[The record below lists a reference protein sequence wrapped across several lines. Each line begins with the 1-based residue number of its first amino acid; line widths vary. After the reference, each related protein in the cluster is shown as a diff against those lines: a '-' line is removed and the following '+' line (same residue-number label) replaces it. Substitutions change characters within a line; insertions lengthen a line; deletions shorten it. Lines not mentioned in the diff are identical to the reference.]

1 MFSAFIVAVMCL
13 LNVNLFDFSSYAEDS
28 EVTEIYLT
36 ANVNGQSQKLSALQN
51 KDGNLFLSSSV
62 LSDIT
67 VYKYIA
73 ESSKFIHDSSDG
85 TSKYREIWITGEKPQ
100 INVVSY
106 QMNLPVIKKTI
117 DLPDV
122 LDYNGEKYFPLAEL
136 LPTLNSN
143 ATIIDKCLY
152 IEDVPYSMTNIMSEF
167 NISEYMFNMYDD
179 NDFLGLSDTKI
190 LAGYSYLFNG
200 LVNFDLKRF
209 VPIGAYI
216 GREESYEEIFTSY
229 LAEDETYFAAINEE
243 EHYIIPAVDYM
254 LGDDADREN
263 AIVEAFD
270 ALYDI
275 SDKEH
280 DELIKTFTTLDSYTT
295 EYSSIEAIST
305 ASKGID
311 FGLKASAYIELYF
324 NHVTDHYEMIDS
336 VYDIENNQKHG
347 LKLWFNGDEQ
357 LKAADTIYSQ
367 YNSEKRSEIIK
378 YIAEQIGRLY
388 VNEFKSGLSSGGSLT
403 YAKLGA
409 SISKLFFIATDF
421 HVYNVAQK
429 CENLGYYNKLMECG
443 VSKFWIYNNTT
454 NNLSHEAIENA
465 RLSAIFTLLSSRSM
479 YQAFLDSEKTYG
491 NNGGI
496 YQRKIDS
503 INEILKKLYL
513 AKNCCLT
520 DSEEYI
526 DEKIEILKDSIDD
539 IEINHYNKNN
549 NLIETQLD
557 NIAEDDLIKY
567 GKYFYSH
574 FDESYCH
581 VYFAD
586 LTHNNCKEMIVCERN
601 SINDNNASK
610 TSIYIYSI
618 INETVSSIYE
628 TIIESSHASDYG
640 LFWIRYNEEDYLMK
654 YLPYI
659 NHGQAIFGAEIFSF
673 KDNTY
678 NNFDEISVSFY
689 VKDGISDDLYN
700 ESDEKNK
707 SAEYEKFV
715 SKYLPYSITLSNLF
729 WYTDFRGNT
738 YEGVEKVKYTKSE
751 PSVLFSSVIN
761 LINED
766 KNIPS
771 FYCKNGKVATESTS
785 LNLRSSNDTFSSEI
799 IAEIPKNS
807 NIIILE
813 STLLLS
819 NGGETGE
826 WYLVDYNGTIGYVS
840 ADYIQ
845 LTEEKV
851 QLTEKQLIA
860 IAQLRYYEGLNALMW
875 EMSSCFEY
883 NIDVTFSESEYRY
896 TLLNNIHTKADWL
909 NHVHAL
915 FSSKYDDYYKYD
927 EIININSENG
937 YPIYLEK
944 DNNWYASDLIHRMGA
959 LNVDVLYPDK
969 HNIIQLTLSSVNEN
983 EIIFNGTINWTDAR
997 NGYIYSGSPNENISG
1012 FSIIYEDGHWK
1023 CGKISSNA

>member
-1 MFSAFIVAVMCL
+1 MCL

-429 CENLGYYNKLMECG
+429 CENLGYYNKLMERG
-443 VSKFWIYNNTT
+443 ISKLWSYNNTT
-454 NNLSHEAIENA
+454 NNLSHEAIEDA

-479 YQAFLDSEKTYG
+479 YQAFLDSEKAYG
-491 NNGGI
+491 NSGGV

-526 DEKIEILKDSIDD
+526 DERIAILNTNIASIGLTNETNDNKYFDLYKSYFLDNYSLDDLVCLADVTHDGIDD
-539 IEINHYNKNN
+539 MIVITDDENVGDIKFSMFIKGLVYTVVNNEVKQIYEKNGCTSHSGGFFCWYLTESGNLADEVHSMWQGMGEVRFDEYYITNSGERIEQNSIVLSSETPEVDENGHVTSEAQQKYINAVDKKMKSSYLLYSVYTESTVAPKIIELDPRKVFEIEDNESKDDLLDSDKYENYSSLSLNAIGDLSNIEINIPAIIIAPSGLTLRTEPNQESSDIGVIPCNTKVKIISLCDSFQIMNGKINNWVKIEYKNQTGYVCADYIYTDVEPDVSSFSDKQWFAIGI
-549 NLIETQLD
+549 LLYHQYFTDSRTMHLPRKLCIED
-557 NIAEDDLIKY
+557 CYEEK
-567 GKYFYSH
+567 
-574 FDESYCH
+574 
-581 VYFAD
+581 
-586 LTHNNCKEMIVCERN
+586 
-601 SINDNNASK
+601 SINDVYCRKILPKSL
-610 TSIYIYSI
+610 
-618 INETVSSIYE
+618 
-628 TIIESSHASDYG
+628 TIDILVKEY
-640 LFWIRYNEEDYLMK
+640 YNEFSRK
-654 YLPYI
+654 Y
-659 NHGQAIFGAEIFSF
+659 NSC
-673 KDNTY
+673 
-678 NNFDEISVSFY
+678 
-689 VKDGISDDLYN
+689 
-700 ESDEKNK
+700 
-707 SAEYEKFV
+707 
-715 SKYLPYSITLSNLF
+715 
-729 WYTDFRGNT
+729 T
-738 YEGVEKVKYTKSE
+738 YENYIKEHEEYLWQPTGFGGDV
-751 PSVLFSSVIN
+751 
-761 LINED
+761 D
-766 KNIPS
+766 
-771 FYCKNGKVATESTS
+771 FYY
-785 LNLRSSNDTFSSEI
+785 SEI
-799 IAEIPKNS
+799 ISVDLFENKEIFFTVV
-807 NIIILE
+807 E
-813 STLLLS
+813 H
-819 NGGETGE
+819 
-826 WYLVDYNGTIGYVS
+826 
-840 ADYIQ
+840 
-845 LTEEKV
+845 
-851 QLTEKQLIA
+851 
-860 IAQLRYYEGLNALMW
+860 YYG
-875 EMSSCFEY
+875 F
-883 NIDVTFSESEYRY
+883 D
-896 TLLNNIHTKADWL
+896 
-909 NHVHAL
+909 
-915 FSSKYDDYYKYD
+915 
-927 EIININSENG
+927 
-937 YPIYLEK
+937 
-944 DNNWYASDLIHRMGA
+944 
-959 LNVDVLYPDK
+959 NVDSKEV
-969 HNIIQLTLSSVNEN
+969 E
-983 EIIFNGTINWTDAR
+983 
-997 NGYIYSGSPNENISG
+997 